1 MRVRALLLSL
11 LIVVSSPGYAGLFD
25 DKEARKQ
32 IADQQSMIG
41 DLLTRITRLE
51 ELLENQSLLNLQTQ
65 IESLRQDTNKLR
77 GQVEVLTNENELTQK
92 RQRDYY
98 IDLDGR
104 LRRIEQPDPSTISV
118 SPAPSGVSG
127 SETEAS
133 SPIAEVSAHPKA
145 EISEND
151 AYEAAYEVFK
161 SGNYQSAITKLQ
173 AFLANH
179 PSSRLAPSALY
190 WIGNSY
196 YALRDFSNAIIAQRN
211 LIKAHPDS
219 AKAPDAL
226 LNIASSQREMNRV
239 TTSKKTLEDLIA
251 RYPSSDAADKAR
263 QRLATRK

>member
-1 MRVRALLLSL
+1 
-11 LIVVSSPGYAGLFD
+11 
-25 DKEARKQ
+25 
-32 IADQQSMIG
+32 MIG

-92 RQRDYY
+92 RQRDFY

-104 LRRIEQPDPSTISV
+104 LRRVEQPDPPAISA
-118 SPAPSGVSG
+118 SPPLSGIAG

-133 SPIAEVSAHPKA
+133 PPVAEVNAHSKA
-145 EISEND
+145 EVSEND

-190 WIGNSY
+190 WIGNSH
-196 YALRDFSNAIIAQRN
+196 YALRDFSNAVITQRN
-211 LIKAHPDS
+211 LIKTYPDS
-219 AKAPDAL
+219 SKAPDAL
-226 LNIASSQREMNRV
+226 LNIASSQRETNKV
-239 TTSKKTLEDLIA
+239 ITSKKTLEDLIA

-263 QRLATRK
+263 QRLINRK

>member
-11 LIVVSSPGYAGLFD
+11 LLVVSGPGYAGLFD

-77 GQVEVLTNENELTQK
+77 GQLEVLTNENELTQK
-92 RQRDYY
+92 RQRDFY

-104 LRRIEQPDPSTISV
+104 LRRIEQPDPSTVSASSV
-118 SPAPSGVSG
+118 PSGISG

-133 SPIAEVSAHPKA
+133 PPIAEVSSHSKA
-145 EISEND
+145 EVSEGD

-161 SGNYQSAITKLQ
+161 SGSYQSAITKLQ
-173 AFLANH
+173 AFLANY
-179 PSSRLAPSALY
+179 PSSRLAPSAFY

-196 YALRDFSNAIIAQRN
+196 YAMRDFSNAVIAQQN
-211 LIKAHPDS
+211 LIKTYPNS

-226 LNIASSQREMNRV
+226 LNIASSQREMNK
-239 TTSKKTLEDLIA
+239 TTASKKTLEDLIA

-263 QRLATRK
+263 QRLVPRK